1 MRPEAPGAI
10 DAAARQALL
19 DRLGLFGVRLAVEL
33 TDRRAGDVDQRARPP
48 SSSERSGIDELRE
61 LLAGQFTSRATVLK
75 ARSALATVTAL
86 AELHGGAAGRRLRD
100 LAQDI
105 ENADHQLV
113 EIRLL
118 SQLKSDPSV
127 LGDEE
132 AEARRILGGDGPGAH
147 MRLGLAPNASAATLR
162 DGGGRGHRTWRVLAE
177 DPLMSRR
184 RAHASPPVS
193 SGPARDWRWQAGVRG
208 ER

>member
-1 MRPEAPGAI
+1 MRPAGI

-33 TDRRAGDVDQRARPP
+33 LDRRAGRRRPA
-48 SSSERSGIDELRE
+48 SSASELERRSGIVELRD
-61 LLAGQFTSRATVLK
+61 LLAGQFASRAAVLK
-75 ARSALATVTAL
+75 ARSTLATVSAL

-105 ENADHQLV
+105 ENAAHQLV

-127 LGDEE
+127 LRGEE
-132 AEARRILGGDGPGAH
+132 PEARRILGGDGPDAH
-147 MRLGLAPNASAATLR
+147 MRLGLAPQ
-162 DGGGRGHRTWRVLAE
+162 RVGDVPSE
-177 DPLMSRR
+177 RR
-184 RAHASPPVS
+184 RSPPS
-193 SGPARDWRWQAGVRG
+193 DAGGCSPRT
-208 ER
+208 R